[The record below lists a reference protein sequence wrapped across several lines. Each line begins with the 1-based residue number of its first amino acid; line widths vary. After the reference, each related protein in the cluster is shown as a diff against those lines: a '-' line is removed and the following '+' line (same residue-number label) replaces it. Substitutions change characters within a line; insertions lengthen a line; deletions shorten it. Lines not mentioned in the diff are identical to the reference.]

1 MSELREAVIVAAC
14 RTPVGRANK
23 GALKHVRPET
33 TGALVIREVV
43 GRAKGLKPE
52 DIDDVVIGCAFP
64 EGVQG
69 MNIARIVALKA
80 GLPDTVAGMTVNR
93 FCSSGLQTIA
103 QSAERIMVG
112 AADVIVAGGIEH
124 MSMVPLG
131 GMKPAPDPEMAAN
144 DPKVFTPMGN
154 TAELVAEEFGISR
167 EEQDAFAVRSNQ
179 RALHALKEGYF
190 AEQYVPVP
198 YKDEQGNERV
208 HEQDEGPR
216 ESSMESL
223 AKLRPAFR
231 KGGSVTAA
239 NSSQMNDAAAAVV
252 LMSKEKAEEL
262 DLTPLAYYRGF
273 QVIGVRPE
281 VMGIGPAAA
290 IPKLLKHV
298 GLQKEDVDLWEINEA
313 FASQAYYCAEKALGL
328 DPEKVNVNGGAIAL
342 GHPLGCTGTKL
353 TVQLLY
359 ELKRRNLRYGVVSMC
374 IGGGMGAAG
383 LFERI

>member
-69 MNIARIVALKA
+69 MNMARIVALKA
-80 GLPDTVAGMTVNR
+80 GLPLTVAGLTVNR

-112 AADVIVAGGIEH
+112 ASDCIIAGGIEH

-131 GMKPAPDPEMAAN
+131 GAKPAPDPEMAAN

-154 TAELVAEEFGISR
+154 TAELVAMENDITR

-179 RALHALKEGYF
+179 RALNALKQGYF
-190 AEQYVPVP
+190 KDQYVPVP
-198 YKDEQGNERV
+198 YVDESGNDCLL
-208 HEQDEGPR
+208 EQDEGPR
-216 ESSMESL
+216 DSTIESL
-223 AKLRPAFR
+223 ARLRPVFR
-231 KGGSVTAA
+231 KGGTVTAG

-281 VMGIGPAAA
+281 VMGVGPAFA
-290 IPKLLKHV
+290 IPKLLDKH
-298 GLQKEDVDLWEINEA
+298 GLTTDDIDLWEINEA
-313 FASQAYYCAEKALGL
+313 FASQAYYCAEKVLGL

-353 TVQLLY
+353 SVQLMY
-359 ELKRRNLRYGVVSMC
+359 EMKRRNLRYGVVSMC

-383 LFERI
+383 LFERV